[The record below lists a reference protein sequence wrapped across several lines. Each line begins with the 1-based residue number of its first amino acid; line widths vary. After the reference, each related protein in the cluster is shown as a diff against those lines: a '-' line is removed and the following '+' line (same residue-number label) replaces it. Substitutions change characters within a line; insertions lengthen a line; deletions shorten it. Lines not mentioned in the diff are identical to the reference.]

1 MTVSSQTLARN
12 GSLGILKACAS
23 RCRRPHEVLDYYA
36 NLAWAD
42 LLLEQSDGVITAEDY
57 DYIAN
62 VGVWHSIGE
71 WVFAGALHDD
81 PNWRQ
86 SEFLA
91 YLSDRNLDPGQSMR
105 MRTFADQFIDTT
117 VDHLLGLDPDLVG
130 FTTTFSQ
137 NTASLAVARRLKRRR
152 PSLPV
157 VIGGGN
163 CENPMGQAMSQHFPF
178 LDYVVS
184 GEGERAFV
192 ALVDALDSDGDLA
205 KVPGLIWRDDDGNQR
220 VNQPASMTPMTQ
232 VPRPDYDGWQQA
244 FDGSLISRTVVPQL
258 TLEAARGCWWGE
270 KHHCTFCGL
279 NGTSMTFRD
288 KPAADFLDD
297 LKAMVERHRILD
309 VVMVDN
315 IMSNSYFND
324 LLPALRELDW
334 DVTIRY
340 EIKANLRA
348 EQLAALSAAGVRH
361 IQPGIES
368 LSSRVLQLMDKGV
381 HATQNV
387 QVLRDA
393 DDYGLTVDWNILYG
407 FPGEADEEYEHV
419 LRQLPALV
427 HLQPPAG
434 VTRILLERFSP
445 YFERPELG
453 FAARRPAQQYQH
465 VYAMQPDEMYD
476 LVYQFEGEHKGLSGE
491 PEKALHQAVQVW
503 HETGPRSALVQSEL
517 PDGLLI
523 DDQRHGWPQRTY
535 RVDDPRLVAVL
546 QALRTPR
553 ATTAVLDLLA
563 PSGNHASA
571 ADALDFLT
579 THGLIF
585 VEGDRMV
592 ALPTLAPPF
601 RPTVE
606 SGPWGEP

>member
-1 MTVSSQTLARN
+1 
-12 GSLGILKACAS
+12 
-23 RCRRPHEVLDYYA
+23 
-36 NLAWAD
+36 
-42 LLLEQSDGVITAEDY
+42 
-57 DYIAN
+57 
-62 VGVWHSIGE
+62 
-71 WVFAGALHDD
+71 
-81 PNWRQ
+81 
-86 SEFLA
+86 
-91 YLSDRNLDPGQSMR
+91 
-105 MRTFADQFIDTT
+105 
-117 VDHLLGLDPDLVG
+117 
-130 FTTTFSQ
+130 
-137 NTASLAVARRLKRRR
+137 
-152 PSLPV
+152 
-157 VIGGGN
+157 
-163 CENPMGQAMSQHFPF
+163 MGQAMSQHFPF

-192 ALVDALDSDGDLA
+192 ALVDALDGGGDLA
-205 KVPGLIWRDDDGNQR
+205 KVPGLIWQDDNGKQR
-220 VNQPASMTPMTQ
+220 VNHPASMTPMTQ

-244 FDGSLISRTVVPQL
+244 FDNSMIGRAVSPQL

-288 KPAADFLDD
+288 KPAASFLDD
-297 LKAMVERHRILD
+297 LKAMVERHHILD

-315 IMSNSYFND
+315 IMSNSYFKD
-324 LLPALRELDW
+324 LLPALRQLDW

-340 EIKANLRA
+340 EVKANLRA
-348 EQLAALSAAGVRH
+348 EQLAALSSAGVRH

-368 LSSRVLQLMDKGV
+368 LSSRVLQLMEKGV

-407 FPGEADEEYEHV
+407 FPGESDEDYEHV

-465 VYAMQPDEMYD
+465 VYAIQPAQLYD

-503 HETGPRSALVQSEL
+503 RETGPHSALVQSEL

-523 DDQRHGWPQRTY
+523 DDQRHGWPRRTY
-535 RVDDPRLVAVL
+535 RVDDPLLVTAL
-546 QALRTPR
+546 HELRTPR
-553 ATTAVLDLLA
+553 STTATLDLLG
-563 PSGNHASA
+563 PSGGH
-571 ADALDFLT
+571 ALDFLT
-579 THGLIF
+579 THGLVF
-585 VEGDRMV
+585 VEGGRIV
-592 ALPTLAPPF
+592 ALPTLSPPF

-606 SGPWGEP
+606 PGPWGQP